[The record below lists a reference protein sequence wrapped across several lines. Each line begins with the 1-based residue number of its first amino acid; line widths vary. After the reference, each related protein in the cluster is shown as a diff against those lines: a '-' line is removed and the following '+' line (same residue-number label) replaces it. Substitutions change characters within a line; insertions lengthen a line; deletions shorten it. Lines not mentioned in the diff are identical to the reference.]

1 MLKYNVI
8 QKNTNTVSLWF
19 GGFSQTEITLGDFAG
34 GPGVKTLPSNKGG
47 VGSIPV
53 QGTKFPHAVGSSQNF
68 FFK

>member
-19 GGFSQTEITLGDFAG
+19 GGFSQTEITLGDFTG

-53 QGTKFPHAVGSSQNF
+53 QGTKFPHAVGVAKT